1 MVHQADELGIRK
13 AGNVKEKRHSPRGPH
28 WPYDASVRLTL
39 DTHCLTELEN
49 RSGQTTAIWELIT
62 LHRAGQIQLFVSAI
76 SPAEN
81 PPGTAAP
88 ENDRQLEDRLKALG
102 INDLPSVL
110 PTGRNEMSFWG
121 AAVYGDDNDRLAE
134 KIRSVLHS
142 TVDTLF
148 LTSRARTVLCD
159 VEGLAAHIRSGHDI
173 FVTSNSHF
181 LKDSRRQP
189 LLALGARDIL
199 TPEEALAKVAASR

>member
-1 MVHQADELGIRK
+1 
-13 AGNVKEKRHSPRGPH
+13 
-28 WPYDASVRLTL
+28 VRLTL
-39 DTHCLTELEN
+39 DAHCLTDLEN
-49 RSGQTTAIWELIT
+49 KTGQTAAIWELIT

-76 SPAEN
+76 SPAED
-81 PPGTAAP
+81 PPGKAAP
-88 ENDRQLEDRLKALG
+88 ENDRQLEDRLEGLG

-110 PTGRNEMSFWG
+110 PTGREMSFWG

-134 KIRSVLHS
+134 KISRVVHS

-148 LTSRARTVLCD
+148 LTRRARNVLCD

-173 FVTSNSHF
+173 FVTSNEHF

-189 LLALGARDIL
+189 LLALGAQDIL
-199 TPEEALAKVAASR
+199 TPEDALARLGVR

>member
-1 MVHQADELGIRK
+1 
-13 AGNVKEKRHSPRGPH
+13 
-28 WPYDASVRLTL
+28 VRLTL
-39 DTHCLTELEN
+39 DTQCLTDLEN
-49 RSGQTTAIWELIT
+49 STGQTAAIWELIT

-76 SPAEN
+76 SPAEA
-81 PPGTAAP
+81 PRGKVAP
-88 ENDRQLEDRLKALG
+88 ETDRQFEDRLKALG

-110 PTGRNEMSFWG
+110 PTGRSEMSFWG

-134 KIRSVLHS
+134 KIGSVVHS

-148 LTSRARTVLCD
+148 LASRARKVLCD
-159 VEGLAAHIRSGHDI
+159 VEALAAHIRSGHDI

-199 TPEEALAKVAASR
+199 TPEEALAKVAASRSQS

>member
-1 MVHQADELGIRK
+1 M
-13 AGNVKEKRHSPRGPH
+13 
-28 WPYDASVRLTL
+28 RLTL
-39 DTHCLTELEN
+39 DSDCLTDLEN
-49 RSGQTTAIWELIT
+49 RTGQAAAIWELIA

-76 SPAEN
+76 SPAEDRR
-81 PPGTAAP
+81 GKAAA
-88 ENDRQLEDRLKALG
+88 ENDHELEDRLKALG

-121 AAVYGDDNDRLAE
+121 AAVYADDNDRLAE
-134 KIRSVLHS
+134 KIRSVVHS

-148 LTSRARTVLCD
+148 LTSRTRKVLND

-173 FVTSNSHF
+173 FVTSNKQF

-199 TPEEALAKVAASR
+199 TPEDALAKVAASRSV

>member
-1 MVHQADELGIRK
+1 M
-13 AGNVKEKRHSPRGPH
+13 
-28 WPYDASVRLTL
+28 RLTL

-49 RSGQTTAIWELIT
+49 RTGQTAAIWELIT
-62 LHRAGQIQLFVSAI
+62 LHRAGRIQLFVSAI
-76 SPAEN
+76 SPAED

-88 ENDRQLEDRLKALG
+88 ENRQLEDRLRALG

-134 KIRSVLHS
+134 KISSVVHS
-142 TVDTLF
+142 TVDTLY
-148 LTSRARTVLCD
+148 LTSRAQEVLCD
-159 VEGLAAHIRSGHDI
+159 VEALAAHIRSGHDI

-189 LLALGARDIL
+189 LLALGAKDIL
-199 TPEEALAKVAASR
+199 TPEDALAKVGVR